1 MHTEGKLG
9 FLVHCVVAFSVPL
22 IVQLSLMNYDPI
34 GSNHHSVA
42 DDISST
48 SADLG
53 HEDSLVFVRHILLSL
68 SLCIVYY
75 IHLRTQKSTFIRACL
90 HEENEKS
97 INQVL
102 DQVSEPVIIIKQK
115 HKISMKPKY
124 MNEAAKQMLQ
134 YNKFMEKKS
143 ELFE

>member
-9 FLVHCVVAFSVPL
+9 FFIHCAVAFFLPL
-22 IVQLSLMNYDPI
+22 IVQLSLMNFDPI
-34 GSNHHSVA
+34 GNHQAA

-53 HEDSLVFVRHILLSL
+53 HEDSLVFVRHVLLSL

-75 IHLRTQKSTFIRACL
+75 VHLRTQKSTFIRACL
-90 HEENEKS
+90 HEQNEKS
-97 INQVL
+97 INEVL
-102 DQVSEPVIIIKQK
+102 DQVNEPVIIVKKK
-115 HKISMKPKY
+115 HRISMKPKY
-124 MNEAAKQMLQ
+124 MNEAAKQILQ

-143 ELFE
+143 ELFEN

>member
-1 MHTEGKLG
+1 MLYQSNFKASLYLLIAAMHTEGKLG
-9 FLVHCVVAFSVPL
+9 FLVHCVVAFSLPL

-34 GSNHHSVA
+34 GINNHSEA

-53 HEDSLVFVRHILLSL
+53 HEDSLVFVRHVLLSL

-90 HEENEKS
+90 HEDNEKS
-97 INQVL
+97 IN
-102 DQVSEPVIIIKQK
+102 
-115 HKISMKPKY
+115 
-124 MNEAAKQMLQ
+124 
-134 YNKFMEKKS
+134 
-143 ELFE
+143 